1 MSNFILIIFCLL
13 AGILSR
19 KLSWVGK
26 DGYKSLNTW
35 VLYFGLPALS
45 FRFLPQ
51 LRWNDQ
57 LLFTMVVPVI
67 VLAGSTLFFYLLG
80 LFFKMS
86 NRTSRTLMLVGG
98 LSNTSFVGFP
108 LIQAYYGSQALPIGI
123 VSDQMTFFL
132 LSTAGVMIAMN
143 GSLSRRKKTDLR
155 YVWQRVF
162 SFPPLI
168 GCLLAL
174 TLPRLFDLSPL
185 DNFLGTIASTVS
197 PLALFSIGLQLN
209 FCIVKTEIPTIAYAA
224 LYKLLIAP
232 AVIAILALALEL
244 KGEIIRVSLFEM
256 AMPSLVATSMVLHE
270 FRLNTKL
277 GNSVIG
283 LTIPL
288 GLLSTYMWFLLFG
301 TF

>member
-1 MSNFILIIFCLL
+1 
-13 AGILSR
+13 
-19 KLSWVGK
+19 
-26 DGYKSLNTW
+26 
-35 VLYFGLPALS
+35 
-45 FRFLPQ
+45 
-51 LRWNDQ
+51 
-57 LLFTMVVPVI
+57 MVVPVI

>member
-1 MSNFILIIFCLL
+1 
-13 AGILSR
+13 
-19 KLSWVGK
+19 
-26 DGYKSLNTW
+26 
-35 VLYFGLPALS
+35 
-45 FRFLPQ
+45 
-51 LRWNDQ
+51 
-57 LLFTMVVPVI
+57 
-67 VLAGSTLFFYLLG
+67 
-80 LFFKMS
+80 
-86 NRTSRTLMLVGG
+86 
-98 LSNTSFVGFP
+98 
-108 LIQAYYGSQALPIGI
+108 
-123 VSDQMTFFL
+123 
-132 LSTAGVMIAMN
+132 
-143 GSLSRRKKTDLR
+143 
-155 YVWQRVF
+155 
-162 SFPPLI
+162 
-168 GCLLAL
+168 
-174 TLPRLFDLSPL
+174 PRLFDLSPL